1 MLSHLHIRDFAII
14 ESVELDVRKGLTV
27 LTGETGAGKSIL
39 VDALQLAI
47 GGRAGAEVIRHGADR
62 AEITATFELAG
73 TPKALREWLNEQSIE
88 IDEELVVRRVIQ
100 RDGKSRAYLN
110 GQTVA
115 VQLLRQAGEWLADI
129 HGQHEFQSLMRS
141 HAQRELLDTYAGA
154 TALCDRVADLHRE
167 RVKVDQSLEDL
178 LSAARDRD
186 SRLEL
191 LRHQLNEWET
201 LALKEGELATLIEE
215 RQRLTHGAKLADAA
229 RVALE
234 LIDANESSNAH
245 ALAARAL
252 NQVRQ
257 VAHLDAALAETLPAL
272 EESVIRLRDV
282 AGDLTR
288 YLDKLEADPG
298 RQELVEQRLATIESL
313 ARKHRV
319 APEGLPTVFS
329 ELAVELERL
338 EKLEQ
343 HSGSLTAERDRI
355 AAEWRKVAEQLGK
368 QRRKAAEELATD
380 ITQRMQGLGMIG
392 GEFRIALHPQASAEL
407 TQPYGAQNVEFQ
419 VSANAGQPPRP
430 LAKVASGGELSR
442 LSLAVQVALA
452 ARATSD
458 ANSAACMVFDEVDS
472 GVGGAVAEIVGRE
485 LATLAESAQV
495 LCVTHLPQVAALGTQ
510 HLQVRK
516 QSDGKRT
523 QTGIRDL
530 QGAERVEE
538 IARMLGGVT
547 ITDTAREHA
556 AEMLRGGISPPRSR
570 DAGSSSSGSVRKS
583 RGRGR

>member
-319 APEGLPTVFS
+319 APEGLPTVFA

-392 GEFRIALHPQASAEL
+392 GEFRIALHPQASTEL

>member
-201 LALKEGELATLIEE
+201 LALKEGELATLMEE
-215 RQRLTHGAKLADAA
+215 RQRFTHGAKLADAA

-319 APEGLPTVFS
+319 APEGLPTVFA

-392 GEFRIALHPQASAEL
+392 GEFRIALHPQASTEL

>member
-154 TALCDRVADLHRE
+154 TALCDRVAELHRE

-201 LALKEGELATLIEE
+201 LALKEDELATLIEE

-319 APEGLPTVFS
+319 APEGLPTVFA

-392 GEFRIALHPQASAEL
+392 GEFRIALHPQASTEL